1 MIEPLAAGLKH
12 LRHRAV
18 RRAGL
23 ALLGPLL
30 LAAACTTPEPPPPPP
45 ADGISLRLMSF
56 AELPGWSQDDHT
68 QALVAFRKSCARPAA
83 KAAGAKL
90 ALVPEDLA
98 QACAAAARMGTR
110 DKNAA
115 RQFFETYFRPISIAS
130 LDGKP
135 GLFTGYFE
143 PQLEAALVPG
153 PNNRYPLYR
162 RPAGLK
168 STPDTPFLTRSQ
180 IEVGGLRNKGL
191 ELAWAAD
198 PLDLFE
204 LQIQGSGR
212 LVLPDKRIMRVGF
225 AGHNGHPYLAIGRVL
240 QEYGAGPEDVTDWPA
255 MKSWLRAHP
264 DKAVEIMR
272 RNDRYVFFEEV
283 KGEGPVGAM
292 GIPLTPGRSVAVDP
306 AMVPYG
312 APVWVATFNPGPRI
326 ATQGAPLRRL
336 MVAQDTGGAIKGP
349 VRGDIFFGFGDAAAS
364 LAGRMKSPGA
374 WYVLMP
380 TQAANR
386 VVLTSERRR

>member
-1 MIEPLAAGLKH
+1 MIDRLVITPTYFRSLAAVL
-12 LRHRAV
+12 L
-18 RRAGL
+18 L
-23 ALLGPLL
+23 A
-30 LAAACTTPEPPPPPP
+30 LAAACARPEPPPPPP
-45 ADGISLRLMSF
+45 ADGIALRLMSF
-56 AELPGWSQDDHT
+56 AELPGWNEDDHT

-83 KAAGAKL
+83 KASGAKL
-90 ALVPEDLA
+90 ALQPEDLA
-98 QACAAAARMGTR
+98 QSCAAAARMGSR
-110 DKNAA
+110 DRQAA
-115 RQFFETYFRPISIAS
+115 RQFFETYFRPISIAT
-130 LDGKP
+130 LDGKS

-153 PNNRYPLYR
+153 PQHRYPLYR
-162 RPAGLK
+162 RPSGLEA
-168 STPDTPFLTRSQ
+168 TPSTPFLTRSQ
-180 IEVGGLRNKGL
+180 IETGGLRNKGL

-255 MKSWLRAHP
+255 MKAWLRAHP

-272 RNDRYVFFEEV
+272 RNDRYVFFQEI
-283 KGEGPVGAM
+283 KGDGPVGAM
-292 GIPLTPGRSVAVDP
+292 GIPLTPNRSIAVDP
-306 AMVPYG
+306 TMLPYG
-312 APVWVATFNPGPRI
+312 APVWVDTFNPGPRI

-349 VRGDIFFGFGDAAAS
+349 VRGDIFFGFGDQAAS

-380 TQAANR
+380 TPAANR

>member
-1 MIEPLAAGLKH
+1 MIDRLAIKPTF
-12 LRHRAV
+12 LRSL
-18 RRAGL
+18 AGL
-23 ALLGPLL
+23 ALLA
-30 LAAACTTPEPPPPPP
+30 LAAACTQPEPPPPPP
-45 ADGISLRLMSF
+45 ADGIALRAASF
-56 AELPGWSQDDHT
+56 AELPGWREDDHT
-68 QALVAFRKSCARPAA
+68 QALIAFRKSCARPAA
-83 KAAGAKL
+83 KASGAKL
-90 ALVPEDLA
+90 ALLPEDLA
-98 QACAAAARMGTR
+98 QSCAAAARMGTR
-110 DKNAA
+110 DRQAA
-115 RQFFETYFRPISIAS
+115 RQFFETYFRPISIAP

-153 PNNRYPLYR
+153 PRHRYPLYR
-162 RPAGLK
+162 RPSGLEA
-168 STPDTPFLTRSQ
+168 TPATPFLTRSQ
-180 IEVGGLRNKGL
+180 IETGGLRNKGL

-212 LVLPDKRIMRVGF
+212 LVLPDKRVMRVGF

-255 MKSWLRAHP
+255 MKAWLREHP

-272 RNDRYVFFEEV
+272 RNDRYVFFQEV
-283 KGEGPVGAM
+283 KGDGPVGAM
-292 GIPLTPGRSVAVDP
+292 GIALTPNRSIAVDP
-306 AMVPYG
+306 TMLPYG
-312 APVWVATFNPGPRI
+312 APVWVDTFNPGPRI
-326 ATQGAPLRRL
+326 ATQGPPLRRL

-349 VRGDIFFGFGDAAAS
+349 VRGDIFFGFGDQAAS

>member
-1 MIEPLAAGLKH
+1 MIDRLGTKPACFRGLAAVL
-12 LRHRAV
+12 L
-18 RRAGL
+18 L
-23 ALLGPLL
+23 A
-30 LAAACTTPEPPPPPP
+30 LAAACARPEPPPPPP
-45 ADGISLRLMSF
+45 ADGIALRAVSF
-56 AELPGWSQDDHT
+56 AELPGWGEDDHT
-68 QALVAFRKSCARPAA
+68 QALIAFRKSCARPAA
-83 KAAGAKL
+83 KASGAKL
-90 ALVPEDLA
+90 ALLPEDLA

-110 DKNAA
+110 DRQAA
-115 RQFFETYFRPISIAS
+115 RLFFESYFKPVSIAT
-130 LDGKP
+130 LDGKS

-153 PNNRYPLYR
+153 PQHRYPLYR
-162 RPAGLK
+162 RPSGLEA
-168 STPDTPFLTRSQ
+168 TPSTPFLTRSQ
-180 IEVGGLRNKGL
+180 IETGGLRNKGL

-272 RNDRYVFFEEV
+272 RNDRYVFFQEV
-283 KGEGPVGAM
+283 KGDGPVGAM
-292 GIPLTPGRSVAVDP
+292 GIPLTPNRSIAVDP
-306 AMVPYG
+306 TMLPYG
-312 APVWVATFNPGPRI
+312 APVWVDTFNPGPRI
-326 ATQGAPLRRL
+326 ATQGPPLRRL

-349 VRGDIFFGFGDAAAS
+349 VRGDIFFGFGDQAAS

-380 TQAANR
+380 TPAANR